1 VLRGQGQRPIL
12 LGVLDEA
19 LGIHCGIVRLS
30 LKNHLGIEIKNW
42 SELKTFMGSADA
54 CRYYIH
60 THDYRV
66 GENVEPH
73 YTFCLKN

>member
-30 LKNHLGIEIKNW
+30 WKNHLGIEIKKW
-42 SELKTFMGSADA
+42 SELKTFMGSTDA
-54 CRYYIH
+54 SRYYIH
-60 THDYRV
+60 THDYIELV
-66 GENVEPH
+66 KTSNHTILSV
-73 YTFCLKN
+73 